1 MLNTEMRNVVL
12 VHGLWLGKTC
22 MRPLARRLRRA
33 GYATKIF
40 GYSTTRSDLDVQVDD
55 LYRFAVFEDG
65 QLPHFVAHS
74 MGGLLTL
81 QLMHTHPDTPSG
93 RIVLLGSPLRG
104 SEMARRVSQWRTG
117 PAMLGKAESTLV
129 QGVRAWPE
137 QRDVGMIAGSRQF
150 GFGVFAGG
158 GKRSGDGTVYA
169 EESTHE
175 GLDDHIEI
183 ATTHMGLLISRE
195 VTRQTLFFLR
205 HGRFSR

>member
-1 MLNTEMRNVVL
+1 MSNTEIKNVAL

-22 MRPLARRLRRA
+22 MRPLARRLRKA
-33 GYATKIF
+33 GFATKIF
-40 GYSTTRSDLDVQVDD
+40 SYSTTRSDLDANIDN
-55 LYRFAVFEDG
+55 LYRFAVLEDG

-81 QLMHTHPDTPSG
+81 QLMLMYPDVPSG

-117 PAMLGKAESTLV
+117 PVMLGKAEPTLI

-137 QRDVGMIAGSRQF
+137 QREVGMIAGSRKF

-158 GKRSGDGTVYA
+158 ARKPGDGTVYA

-183 ATTHMGLLISRE
+183 KTTHMGLLISRE
-195 VTRQTLFFLR
+195 VARQTLFFLR
-205 HGRFSR
+205 HGQFNR